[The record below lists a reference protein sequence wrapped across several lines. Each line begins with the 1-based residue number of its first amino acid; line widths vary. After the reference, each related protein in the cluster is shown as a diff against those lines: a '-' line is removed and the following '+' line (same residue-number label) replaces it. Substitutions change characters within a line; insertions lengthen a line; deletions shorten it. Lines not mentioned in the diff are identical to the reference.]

1 MRLVRTKIMKKI
13 LLGLFLILGVVSF
26 ALPNYVSEEKIR
38 NSGYEITD
46 EEEFGFRI
54 ARQKNNG
61 DATVILYYLD
71 YPEVSSAKQLSEMS
85 VKTAPEE
92 FKFLDS
98 TENKRAYINKF
109 VSPEDKGV
117 YSFVGKKSK
126 IKNCYIVIMHSTSKQ
141 LSNSELTKTVDV
153 LLDEAESYLK

>member
-1 MRLVRTKIMKKI
+1 MKKI

-92 FKFLDS
+92 FKFLGS
-98 TENKRAYINKF
+98 TENKKAYINKF
-109 VSPEDKGV
+109 VSPEGKGV

-126 IKNCYIVIMHSTSKQ
+126 IKDCYIVIMHSTSKQ
-141 LSNSELTKTVDV
+141 LSNSELTRTVDV
-153 LLDEAESYLK
+153 LLDEAESFLK

>member
-1 MRLVRTKIMKKI
+1 MKKI
-13 LLGLFLILGVVSF
+13 LIGLFLMLGVVSF
-26 ALPNYVSEEKIR
+26 ALPKYVSPEKIKS
-38 NSGYEITD
+38 SGYEVTD

-61 DATVILYYLD
+61 DATVVLYYLD
-71 YPEVSSAKQLSEMS
+71 YPEVSSAIQLSEMS

-92 FKFLDS
+92 FKFLES
-98 TENKRAYINKF
+98 TENKKAYINKF
-109 VSPEDKGV
+109 VSPEGKGV

-141 LSNSELTKTVDV
+141 FSNSELTRTVDV
-153 LLDEAESYLK
+153 LLDEAESFLK

>member
-1 MRLVRTKIMKKI
+1 MKKI

-38 NSGYEITD
+38 NSGYVITN

-54 ARQKNNG
+54 ARQKKNG

-92 FKFLDS
+92 FKFLGS
-98 TENKRAYINKF
+98 TENKKAYINKF

-126 IKNCYIVIMHSTSKQ
+126 IKNCYIVVMHSTNKQ
-141 LSNSELTKTVDV
+141 LSNSELTKAVDT
-153 LLDEAESYLK
+153 LLDEAESFLK

>member
-1 MRLVRTKIMKKI
+1 MKKI

-38 NSGYEITD
+38 NSGYVITN

-92 FKFLDS
+92 FKFLGS
-98 TENKRAYINKF
+98 TENKKAYINKF
-109 VSPEDKGV
+109 VSPEGKGV

-141 LSNSELTKTVDV
+141 LSNSELIKTVDV
-153 LLDEAESYLK
+153 LLDEAESFLK

>member
-1 MRLVRTKIMKKI
+1 MKKI

-38 NSGYEITD
+38 NSGYVITN

-109 VSPEDKGV
+109 VSPEGKGV

-126 IKNCYIVIMHSTSKQ
+126 IKNCYIVIMHSTNKQ
-141 LSNSELTKTVDV
+141 LSNSELTKAVDT
-153 LLDEAESYLK
+153 LLDEAENFLK

>member
-1 MRLVRTKIMKKI
+1 MKKI
-13 LLGLFLILGVVSF
+13 ILFLFLILGVVSF
-26 ALPNYVSEEKIR
+26 AIPNYVNTEKIK
-38 NSGYEITD
+38 NSGYEVTD
-46 EEEFGFRI
+46 EGDFGFRI

-98 TENKRAYINKF
+98 L
-109 VSPEDKGV
+109 
-117 YSFVGKKSK
+117 K
-126 IKNCYIVIMHSTSKQ
+126 IK
-141 LSNSELTKTVDV
+141 ELISIS
-153 LLDEAESYLK
+153 L

>member
-1 MRLVRTKIMKKI
+1 MKKI

-38 NSGYEITD
+38 NFGYVITN

-126 IKNCYIVIMHSTSKQ
+126 IKNCYIVIMHSTNKQ
-141 LSNSELTKTVDV
+141 LSNSELTKAVDT
-153 LLDEAESYLK
+153 LLDEAESFLK

>member
-1 MRLVRTKIMKKI
+1 MKKI

-38 NSGYEITD
+38 NSGYVITN

-92 FKFLDS
+92 FKFLGS
-98 TENKRAYINKF
+98 TENKKAYINKF
-109 VSPEDKGV
+109 VSPEGKGV

-126 IKNCYIVIMHSTSKQ
+126 IKDCYIVIMHSTSKQ
-141 LSNSELTKTVDV
+141 LSNGELTKTVDV
-153 LLDEAESYLK
+153 LLDEAESFLK

>member
-1 MRLVRTKIMKKI
+1 MKKI

-92 FKFLDS
+92 FKFLGS
-98 TENKRAYINKF
+98 TENKKAYINKF
-109 VSPEDKGV
+109 VSPEGKGV

-141 LSNSELTKTVDV
+141 LSNSELTRTVDV
-153 LLDEAESYLK
+153 LLDEAESFLN

>member
-1 MRLVRTKIMKKI
+1 MKKI

-38 NSGYEITD
+38 NSGYVITN

-126 IKNCYIVIMHSTSKQ
+126 IKNCYIVIMHSTNKQ
-141 LSNSELTKTVDV
+141 LSNSELTKAVDT
-153 LLDEAESYLK
+153 LLDEAENFLK

>member
-1 MRLVRTKIMKKI
+1 MKKI

-38 NSGYEITD
+38 NSGYVITN

-126 IKNCYIVIMHSTSKQ
+126 IKNCYIVTMHSTNKQ
-141 LSNSELTKTVDV
+141 LSNSELTKVVDA
-153 LLDEAESYLK
+153 LLDEAESFLK

>member
-1 MRLVRTKIMKKI
+1 MKKI
-13 LLGLFLILGVVSF
+13 LLGLFLILGIVSF

-38 NSGYEITD
+38 NSGYVITN

-126 IKNCYIVIMHSTSKQ
+126 IKNCYIVIMHSTNKQ

-153 LLDEAESYLK
+153 LLDEAESFLK

>member
-1 MRLVRTKIMKKI
+1 MKKI

-38 NSGYEITD
+38 NSGYEITN

-98 TENKRAYINKF
+98 TENKIAYINKF
-109 VSPEDKGV
+109 VSPEGKGV

-153 LLDEAESYLK
+153 LLDEAESFLK

>member
-1 MRLVRTKIMKKI
+1 MKKI

-38 NSGYEITD
+38 NSGYVITN

-98 TENKRAYINKF
+98 SENKRAYINKF

-126 IKNCYIVIMHSTSKQ
+126 IKNCYIVIMHSTNKQ
-141 LSNSELTKTVDV
+141 LSNSELTKAVDT
-153 LLDEAESYLK
+153 LLDEAESFLK

>member
-1 MRLVRTKIMKKI
+1 MKKV

-26 ALPNYVSEEKIR
+26 ALPNYVSKEKIR

-92 FKFLDS
+92 FKFLGS
-98 TENKRAYINKF
+98 TENKKAYINKF
-109 VSPEDKGV
+109 VSPEGKGV

-126 IKNCYIVIMHSTSKQ
+126 IKDCYIVIMHSTSKQ

-153 LLDEAESYLK
+153 LLDEAESFLK

>member
-1 MRLVRTKIMKKI
+1 MKKI

-61 DATVILYYLD
+61 DATVVLYYLD

-92 FKFLDS
+92 FKFLGS
-98 TENKRAYINKF
+98 TENKKAYINKF
-109 VSPEDKGV
+109 VSPEGKGV

-153 LLDEAESYLK
+153 LLDEAESFLK

>member
-1 MRLVRTKIMKKI
+1 MKKI
-13 LLGLFLILGVVSF
+13 ILFLFLILGIVSF
-26 ALPNYVSEEKIR
+26 ALPKYVSPEKIKS
-38 NSGYEITD
+38 SGYEVTD
-46 EEEFGFRI
+46 EGDFGFRI

-98 TENKRAYINKF
+98 TENKRAYVLKF
-109 VSPEDKGV
+109 KDGEV
-117 YSFVGKKSK
+117 YTYNFVPKKPKSK
-126 IKNCYIVIMHSTSKQ
+126 DCHISVLYMTDKDLSGANLNKIVDSS
-141 LSNSELTKTVDV
+141 LN
-153 LLDEAESYLK
+153 EAESFLK

>member
-1 MRLVRTKIMKKI
+1 MKKI

-109 VSPEDKGV
+109 VSPEGKGV

-141 LSNSELTKTVDV
+141 LSNSELTRTVDV
-153 LLDEAESYLK
+153 LLDEAESFLK

>member
-1 MRLVRTKIMKKI
+1 
-13 LLGLFLILGVVSF
+13 
-26 ALPNYVSEEKIR
+26 
-38 NSGYEITD
+38 
-46 EEEFGFRI
+46 
-54 ARQKNNG
+54 
-61 DATVILYYLD
+61 
-71 YPEVSSAKQLSEMS
+71 MS

-126 IKNCYIVIMHSTSKQ
+126 IKNCYIVIMHSTNKQ
-141 LSNSELTKTVDV
+141 LSNSELTKAVDT
-153 LLDEAESYLK
+153 LLDEAENFLK

>member
-1 MRLVRTKIMKKI
+1 MKKI

-109 VSPEDKGV
+109 VSPEGKGV

-153 LLDEAESYLK
+153 LLDEAESFLK

>member
-1 MRLVRTKIMKKI
+1 MKKI

-26 ALPNYVSEEKIR
+26 ALLNYVSKEKIR

-92 FKFLDS
+92 FKFLGS
-98 TENKRAYINKF
+98 TENKKAYINKF
-109 VSPEDKGV
+109 VSPEGKGV

-126 IKNCYIVIMHSTSKQ
+126 IKNCYIVIMHSTNKQ
-141 LSNSELTKTVDV
+141 LSNSELTKAVDT
-153 LLDEAESYLK
+153 LLDEAESFLN

>member
-1 MRLVRTKIMKKI
+1 MKKI

-92 FKFLDS
+92 FKFLGS
-98 TENKRAYINKF
+98 TENKKAYINKF
-109 VSPEDKGV
+109 VSPEGKGV

-126 IKNCYIVIMHSTSKQ
+126 IKDCYIVIMHSTSKQ

-153 LLDEAESYLK
+153 LLDEAESFLK

>member
-1 MRLVRTKIMKKI
+1 MKKI

-92 FKFLDS
+92 FKFLGS
-98 TENKRAYINKF
+98 TENKKAYINKF
-109 VSPEDKGV
+109 VSPEGKGV

-126 IKNCYIVIMHSTSKQ
+126 IKNCYIVIMHSTNKQ
-141 LSNSELTKTVDV
+141 LSNSELTKAVDT
-153 LLDEAESYLK
+153 LLDEAENFLK

>member
-1 MRLVRTKIMKKI
+1 MKKI

-92 FKFLDS
+92 FKFLGS
-98 TENKRAYINKF
+98 TENKKAYINKF
-109 VSPEDKGV
+109 VSPEGKGV

-141 LSNSELTKTVDV
+141 FSNSELTRTVDV
-153 LLDEAESYLK
+153 LLDEAESFLK

>member
-1 MRLVRTKIMKKI
+1 MKKI

-92 FKFLDS
+92 FKFLGS
-98 TENKRAYINKF
+98 TENKKAYINKF
-109 VSPEDKGV
+109 VSPEGKGV

-141 LSNSELTKTVDV
+141 LSNSELIKTVDV
-153 LLDEAESYLK
+153 LLDEAESFLK

>member
-1 MRLVRTKIMKKI
+1 MKKI

-38 NSGYEITD
+38 NSGYVITN

-92 FKFLDS
+92 FKFLGS
-98 TENKRAYINKF
+98 TENKKAYINKF

-126 IKNCYIVIMHSTSKQ
+126 IKNCYIVVMHSTNKQ
-141 LSNSELTKTVDV
+141 LSNSELTKAVDT
-153 LLDEAESYLK
+153 LLDEAENFLK

>member
-1 MRLVRTKIMKKI
+1 MKKI

-38 NSGYEITD
+38 NSGYVITN

-92 FKFLDS
+92 FKFLGS
-98 TENKRAYINKF
+98 TENKKAYINKF

-126 IKNCYIVIMHSTSKQ
+126 IKNCYIVIMHSTNKQ
-141 LSNSELTKTVDV
+141 LSNSELTKAVDT
-153 LLDEAESYLK
+153 LLDEAESFLK

>member
-1 MRLVRTKIMKKI
+1 MKKI

-26 ALPNYVSEEKIR
+26 ALPNYVSKEKIR

-92 FKFLDS
+92 FKFLGS
-98 TENKRAYINKF
+98 TENKKAYINKF

-126 IKNCYIVIMHSTSKQ
+126 IKDCYIVIMHSTSKQ

-153 LLDEAESYLK
+153 LLNEAESFLK

>member
-1 MRLVRTKIMKKI
+1 MKKI

-92 FKFLDS
+92 FKFLGS
-98 TENKRAYINKF
+98 TENKKAYINKF
-109 VSPEDKGV
+109 VSPEGKGV

-153 LLDEAESYLK
+153 LLDEAESFLK

>member
-1 MRLVRTKIMKKI
+1 MKKI

-38 NSGYEITD
+38 NSGYVITN

-92 FKFLDS
+92 FKFLGS
-98 TENKRAYINKF
+98 TENKKAYINKF
-109 VSPEDKGV
+109 VSPEGKGV

-126 IKNCYIVIMHSTSKQ
+126 IKDCYIVIMHSTSKQ

-153 LLDEAESYLK
+153 LLDEAESFLK

>member
-1 MRLVRTKIMKKI
+1 MKKI

-26 ALPNYVSEEKIR
+26 ALPKYVSPEKIKS
-38 NSGYEITD
+38 SGYEVTD

-92 FKFLDS
+92 LKFL
-98 TENKRAYINKF
+98 K
-109 VSPEDKGV
+109 
-117 YSFVGKKSK
+117 
-126 IKNCYIVIMHSTSKQ
+126 
-141 LSNSELTKTVDV
+141 
-153 LLDEAESYLK
+153 

>member
-1 MRLVRTKIMKKI
+1 MKKI

-92 FKFLDS
+92 FKFLGS
-98 TENKRAYINKF
+98 TENKKAYINKF

-126 IKNCYIVIMHSTSKQ
+126 IKNCYIVVMHSTNKQ
-141 LSNSELTKTVDV
+141 LSNSELTKAVDT
-153 LLDEAESYLK
+153 LLDEAESFLK

>member
-1 MRLVRTKIMKKI
+1 MKKV

-26 ALPNYVSEEKIR
+26 ALPNYVSKEKIR

-98 TENKRAYINKF
+98 SENKRAYINKF

-126 IKNCYIVIMHSTSKQ
+126 IKNCYIVIMHSTNKQ
-141 LSNSELTKTVDV
+141 LSNSELTKAVDT
-153 LLDEAESYLK
+153 LLDEAENFLK

>member
-1 MRLVRTKIMKKI
+1 MKKI

-98 TENKRAYINKF
+98 SENKRAYINKF

-126 IKNCYIVIMHSTSKQ
+126 IKNCYIVIM
-141 LSNSELTKTVDV
+141 LSNSELTKAVDT
-153 LLDEAESYLK
+153 LLDEAENFLK

>member
-1 MRLVRTKIMKKI
+1 MKKI

-38 NSGYEITD
+38 NSGYVITN

-85 VKTAPEE
+85 VRTAPEE

-126 IKNCYIVIMHSTSKQ
+126 IKNCYIVIMHSTNKQ
-141 LSNSELTKTVDV
+141 LSNSELTKAVDT
-153 LLDEAESYLK
+153 LLDEAENFLK

>member
-1 MRLVRTKIMKKI
+1 MKKI

-92 FKFLDS
+92 FKFLGS
-98 TENKRAYINKF
+98 TENKKAYINKF
-109 VSPEDKGV
+109 VSPEGKGV

-141 LSNSELTKTVDV
+141 LSNSELTRTVDV
-153 LLDEAESYLK
+153 LLDEAESFLK

>member
-1 MRLVRTKIMKKI
+1 MKKI

-61 DATVILYYLD
+61 DATVVLYYLD
-71 YPEVSSAKQLSEMS
+71 YPEVSSAIQLSEMS

-92 FKFLDS
+92 FKFLES
-98 TENKRAYINKF
+98 TENKKAYINKF
-109 VSPEDKGV
+109 VSPEGKGV

-153 LLDEAESYLK
+153 LLDEAESFLK

>member
-1 MRLVRTKIMKKI
+1 MKKI

-38 NSGYEITD
+38 NSGYVITN

-92 FKFLDS
+92 FKFLGS
-98 TENKRAYINKF
+98 TENKKAYINKF

-126 IKNCYIVIMHSTSKQ
+126 IKNCYIVVMHSTNKQ
-141 LSNSELTKTVDV
+141 LSNSELTKAVDT
-153 LLDEAESYLK
+153 LLDEAESFLK